1 MCCECG
7 LDPCRFLSFFQI
19 RRIYGSNRSLCGN
32 ANNSPSSA
40 QTPYSTIAS
49 TATSLPSLPARLDLM
64 GLSSDS
70 PMLKKLE
77 GMFSGF
83 DSAVL
88 GKWEDDDVK
97 AMYGPLA
104 HGLEFVVLT
113 PDR

>member
-1 MCCECG
+1 
-7 LDPCRFLSFFQI
+7 
-19 RRIYGSNRSLCGN
+19 
-32 ANNSPSSA
+32 
-40 QTPYSTIAS
+40 
-49 TATSLPSLPARLDLM
+49 
-64 GLSSDS
+64 
-70 PMLKKLE
+70 MLKKLE